1 MLHDGVIDVENGRFF
16 KMEELIQKLGKISER
31 FNSLSKIVDFIQE
44 ELTPRIFKEN
54 TFEIFE
60 INKKMVDKI
69 LDLI

>member
-1 MLHDGVIDVENGRFF
+1 
-16 KMEELIQKLGKISER
+16 MEELIQKLGKISER